1 MNKGIDCLSYI
12 NITWFSI
19 VVLLI
24 HILSHILSLF
34 LGNAVLNWRLQH
46 HLWLL
51 IMVQTKLNDVL
62 CINSLKHSCIWKW
75 QLCMKMTAIYEND
88 SYIQKWQ
95 MYTKMMAKM
104 TSVYENESWLYE
116 NESYIQKWQMYTKMM
131 AKMTSVYENESCI
144 RKWELYSKMTDVYE
158 NDSENESCIWKWH
171 LYMKMIAVYKNDSYI
186 WKW

>member
-19 VVLLI
+19 VVLWI

-51 IMVQTKLNDVL
+51 IIVQTKLNDVL

-75 QLCMKMTAIYEND
+75 QLCMKMTALYEND
-88 SYIQKWQ
+88 
-95 MYTKMMAKM
+95 
-104 TSVYENESWLYE
+104 
-116 NESYIQKWQMYTKMM
+116 SYIQKWQMYTKMM

-144 RKWELYSKMTDVYE
+144 RKWELYMKMTPVYE
-158 NDSENESCIWKWH
+158 NDSCIRKWQLYTKMIAKMRAVYENESCIWKWQ
-171 LYMKMIAVYKNDSYI
+171 LYTKMRNMWSAVK
-186 WKW
+186 KC